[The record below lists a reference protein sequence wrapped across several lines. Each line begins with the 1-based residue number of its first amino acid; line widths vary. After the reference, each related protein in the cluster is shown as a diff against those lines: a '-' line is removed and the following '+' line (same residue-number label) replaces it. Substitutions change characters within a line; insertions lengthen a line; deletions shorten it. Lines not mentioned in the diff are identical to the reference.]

1 MLEIEEGSGNVYRDL
16 NMADAKT
23 MYVKAQLANKIS
35 DIIRRRRLTQQQAA
49 LVLDIPQP
57 ALSSMLRGRFRDISE
72 ANMLEFLNRLGQDVD
87 IVIRKAPRNHPLGQT
102 QVLFSH
108 L

>member
-1 MLEIEEGSGNVYRDL
+1 MLEIEEGSGNVYQDL
-16 NMADAKT
+16 QMADAET

-49 LVLDIPQP
+49 LTLGIPQP
-57 ALSSMLRGRFRDISE
+57 TLSNMLRGRFRDISE
-72 ANMLEFLNRLGQDVD
+72 AKMLECLNRLGQDVD

-108 L
+108 P